1 MKKTPICFVE
11 GEKTQ
16 QEDVLNLLR
25 EHNVGGLFIPCWK
38 TIIKIPN
45 KIVERTLELGE
56 GLEREYED
64 FFFKITTSYKP
75 DITFKQDAKLMVVYS
90 PTKDL
95 AYIRGSKIMYG
106 LKLKDF
112 PQIEAPWYSVKE
124 YPSNLHAG
132 EGDDIH
138 ISSENEEFVNS
149 IKSILGSNPRN

>member
-1 MKKTPICFVE
+1 MKKTPICFVD
-11 GEKTQ
+11 GEKNQ
-16 QEDVLNLLR
+16 KEDILDLLR

-38 TIIKIPN
+38 TLIKIPN
-45 KIVERTLELGE
+45 KIVERTLELGK

-95 AYIRGSKIMYG
+95 AYIRGTKIMYG

-124 YPSNLHAG
+124 YPSSLHAG

-138 ISSENEEFVNS
+138 ISSEGEELVNS
-149 IKSILGSNPRN
+149 VKSIVLSN

>member
-1 MKKTPICFVE
+1 MKKTPLCFVD
-11 GEKTQ
+11 GEKNQ
-16 QEDVLNLLR
+16 KEDILDLLR
-25 EHNVGGLFIPCWK
+25 ERNVGGLFIPCWK

-45 KIVERTLELGE
+45 KIVERAFEFGE
-56 GLEREYED
+56 GLEREHED

-75 DITFKQDAKLMVVYS
+75 DITFKQDAKIMVVYS

-95 AYIRGSKIMYG
+95 AYIRGTKIMYG

-138 ISSENEEFVNS
+138 IRSENEELVNS
-149 IKSILGSNPRN
+149 VKSIVLSN

>member
-1 MKKTPICFVE
+1 MKKTPICFVD

-16 QEDVLNLLR
+16 EEDVLNLLK
-25 EHNVGGLFIPCWK
+25 ENDVGGLFIPCWK

-45 KIVERTLELGE
+45 KIVDRAFELGK
-56 GLEREYED
+56 GLERAHED

-95 AYIRGSKIMYG
+95 AYIRGNKIMYG
-106 LKLKDF
+106 LRLKEF
-112 PQIEAPWYSVKE
+112 PQIEAPWYWVKG

-132 EGDDIH
+132 EGDNIH
-138 ISSENEEFVNS
+138 IRSENEELVNS
-149 IKSILGSNPRN
+149 VKSILGSNPRY